1 MSTLI
6 ISLPSFSP
14 HGFHPSESVALSF
27 RPPLAFP
34 SFQKFNRQ
42 QVRSPEVLTTFA
54 CLLRANKNT
63 KVRKRQGGP
72 MTRSE
77 PGIEMKPLLCDTVL
91 QINELQDLSRNS
103 HSKKCHQV
111 HSSLYVS
118 IDCLTCLYQ
127 IWFFQSIL
135 GRVSNNHY
143 FQCVLEFM
151 VLIKQCQL
159 SFHQVK
165 DVARKQ
171 SSCILNKRN
180 K

>member
-1 MSTLI
+1 
-6 ISLPSFSP
+6 
-14 HGFHPSESVALSF
+14 
-27 RPPLAFP
+27 
-34 SFQKFNRQ
+34 
-42 QVRSPEVLTTFA
+42 
-54 CLLRANKNT
+54 
-63 KVRKRQGGP
+63 

-77 PGIEMKPLLCDTVL
+77 PGIEMKPVLCDTVL
-91 QINELQDLSRNS
+91 QINELQYLSRNS
-103 HSKKCHQV
+103 HSKKCHQT

-118 IDCLTCLYQ
+118 IDGLTCLYQ

-143 FQCVLEFM
+143 FQCVLEF
-151 VLIKQCQL
+151 KQCQL

-171 SSCILNKRN
+171 SSCILNKGN

>member
-1 MSTLI
+1 
-6 ISLPSFSP
+6 
-14 HGFHPSESVALSF
+14 
-27 RPPLAFP
+27 
-34 SFQKFNRQ
+34 
-42 QVRSPEVLTTFA
+42 
-54 CLLRANKNT
+54 
-63 KVRKRQGGP
+63 

-77 PGIEMKPLLCDTVL
+77 PGIEMKPMLCDMVL
-91 QINELQDLSRNS
+91 QINELQYLSRNS
-103 HSKKCHQV
+103 HSKKCHQT

-118 IDCLTCLYQ
+118 IDGLTCLYQ

-171 SSCILNKRN
+171 SSCILNKGN